1 MYTNKINPL
10 TNLPGSGLV
19 IYGQKTLSSTPSSL
33 DRINVSRLVNY
44 LRTQMNTL
52 ARPFIFEP
60 NDPITRNGIKSV
72 VSSLLNDLVAKRG
85 VTDYVVVCD
94 TTNNTPER
102 IARNEL
108 WVDVAIQPT
117 KDVEFIYIP
126 IRLKNPG
133 EIQAGNLASAT
144 AVGTGA

>member
-1 MYTNKINPL
+1 MSIRDVLYTNEINPL
-10 TNLPGSGLV
+10 AYFTGVGLLN
-19 IYGQKTLSSTPSSL
+19 YGNKTSFASTSAL
-33 DRINVSRLVNY
+33 DRINVARLVNY
-44 LRTQMNTL
+44 LRLQLNTL

-60 NDPITRNGIKSV
+60 NDPITRNAIAAV

-85 VTDYVVVCD
+85 ITDYLVVCD
-94 TTNNTPER
+94 GTNNTAER

-108 WVDVAIQPT
+108 YVDVAIQPT

-133 EIQAGNLASAT
+133 DIAALG
-144 AVGTGA
+144 